1 MDCVVNT
8 KRHDTLGRVRRERED
23 VCPSEDALMLVV
35 YPGDSEVHPSVV
47 RHLDDCPRCRL
58 AVAGLLQSTPASPS
72 GRERTFHDG
81 ELVAD
86 RYRIL
91 TLVGSGGMGDVYRV
105 QDGLLKEEVALKT
118 LASHVSANLE
128 AIERIKAEVQ
138 LARRISHPNVC
149 RIFDIGLHEAD
160 GASVFF
166 LTMEM
171 VEGETLRDLM
181 VREAP
186 LANEL
191 PRIVLQMA
199 KALAAVHEGGVV
211 HRDFKPENVMLARSA
226 DEGVSRVVVTD
237 FGLARPLI
245 GAELSPASGSGSAR
259 SLSGTPAYVAP
270 ELRRGAPVSVLS
282 DVYAFGMVLLE
293 MIYGHRNRIAG
304 ATSVGRDYLSLAN
317 RCVAPEPTRRIS
329 GFASIVREV
338 EAMQVG
344 TSRRGGGRSR
354 WRALL
359 IASAAAAV
367 VAFAGQR
374 AFVRGRSVTER
385 SPFQTTAEPTSD
397 AWPWVHAS
405 VPELTST
412 IPVDSTRRPRMTA
425 GSAPARTRVVARE
438 RGAPANK
445 NRPQPTNHG
454 PAHEPPTSHLDQSPV
469 GHRPSIEEDLQ
480 EADLLLLDGKIVEAC
495 ALGERI
501 RVTGAADVPA
511 VVRFLGRCYMRAG
524 RTAEAR
530 ANYRRYLELAPGA
543 SDAPFVLGIIG
554 HRS

>member
-1 MDCVVNT
+1 M
-8 KRHDTLGRVRRERED
+8 GRERED

-35 YPGDSEVHPSVV
+35 YPGDGEVQPSVV

-105 QDGLLKEEVALKT
+105 RDEMLKEMVALKT

-149 RIFDIGLHEAD
+149 RIFDIGLHETDA
-160 GASVFF
+160 ASVFF

-171 VEGETLRDLM
+171 VEGETLRDQM
-181 VREAP
+181 AREVP

-211 HRDFKPENVMLARSA
+211 HRDFKPENVMLARGA
-226 DEGVSRVVVTD
+226 DEGLSRVVVTD
-237 FGLARPLI
+237 FGLARSLI
-245 GAELSPASGSGSAR
+245 DAELSPRSGYGSAR

-293 MIYGHRNRIAG
+293 MIYGQPGGIGG
-304 ATSVGRDYLSLAN
+304 ATAVGRDYLSLAN
-317 RCVAPEPTRRIS
+317 HCVAPDPTRRMS

-338 EAMQVG
+338 EAMQVRS
-344 TSRRGGGRSR
+344 SRRGDGRSR

-359 IASAAAAV
+359 MASAAAAV
-367 VAFAGQR
+367 VAVAGQR
-374 AFVRGRSVTER
+374 AFVRSRSVTAR
-385 SPFQTTAEPTSD
+385 SPFQTTAEPTGD
-397 AWPWVHAS
+397 ARPWVQAS
-405 VPELTST
+405 VPEMTST
-412 IPVDSTRRPRMTA
+412 VPGATTRGPRMTA
-425 GSAPARTRVVARE
+425 GSAPARARLVAHA

-445 NRPQPTNHG
+445 NRPRPAING
-454 PAHEPPTSHLDQSPV
+454 PAREPLPSGLDPSPV
-469 GHRPSIEEDLQ
+469 AHCPSIEEDLQ
-480 EADLLLLDGKIVEAC
+480 EADRLLLDGKIVEAC
-495 ALGERI
+495 AFGERI
-501 RVTGAADVPA
+501 RVTGAGNVPA

-524 RTAEAR
+524 RTADAR
-530 ANYRRYLELAPGA
+530 ANYRRYLDLAPDA
-543 SDAPFVLGIIG
+543 SDAPFVRGIIG
-554 HRS
+554 QRS